1 MNLTNEHETVKWPR
15 QVIVWCHQH
24 IKLNINIFKLNTPI

>member
-15 QVIVWCHQH
+15 QVIVWCHQ
-24 IKLNINIFKLNTPI
+24 LWPI